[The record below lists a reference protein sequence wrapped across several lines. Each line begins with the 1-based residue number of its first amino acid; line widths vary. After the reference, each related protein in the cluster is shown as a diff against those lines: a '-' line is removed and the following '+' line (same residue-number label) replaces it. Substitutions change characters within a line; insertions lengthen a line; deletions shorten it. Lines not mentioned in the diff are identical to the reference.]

1 MKKITLGF
9 FIIFSTLLVS
19 GLKAGSQTIVDRIIA
34 QADSARLSYDFP
46 TAVSLCQ
53 KAVEIDSTSAGR
65 VEDLRIIS
73 DNGLSMMDFCSRPVV
88 VARQAFPLKDFLLYY
103 PLSNHG
109 WRKSPNQLDSLG
121 GEGLAQ
127 AVYFPE
133 GAKDLYYSA
142 TDENGIRNIYRTVL
156 EDSLWT
162 APTLINEQLTSSS
175 DEIYPMLSP
184 DGESLYFASKGLYGM
199 GGYDL
204 YVSKWNSETGDWDI
218 PVNMGFP
225 YSSPSDDFLFMNTED
240 GRYSIFASNRGCG
253 KDSVLIYVL
262 EYDSM
267 PVREAISDINALK
280 ELATLTPA
288 RDPSRMDNGAAVNDN
303 DTSGEEARRYM
314 DKMKEV
320 RSLRDSVSRFSKGI
334 ENLRAEFS
342 SASEERKAAL
352 SEEIL
357 SKELQ
362 LPVLND
368 SLQKAVKGLQT
379 LEMEF
384 LANGIVL
391 DISKLQ
397 DRADK
402 DVVGAS
408 TGYTFSRNSYGPAPL
423 LAMRKPERKFDYSFM
438 ILPEGRFAEDNT
450 LPEGIVYQI
459 QMFTQSRKATVA
471 DLKGLSPVFEKKSGS
486 RYICSAGLFRTYA
499 DALSNLNKVKRQ
511 GFRTA
516 EIRAYKDGES
526 ISVTS
531 ARKLESERLYTVVF
545 YPENGQS
552 LPDGAMDAIRETGM
566 DVAKSVENGS
576 VVFKVGP
583 FHDKTEAEGLVS
595 ALKSLGSGDCSLTLS
610 GSE

>member
-1 MKKITLGF
+1 MKKITLS
-9 FIIFSTLLVS
+9 ILILPLALALLSQAASAQVS
-19 GLKAGSQTIVDRIIA
+19 IDRLIA
-34 QADSARLSYDFP
+34 KADSARMAYDFIS
-46 TAVSLCQ
+46 AEEFCRQ
-53 KAVEIDSTSAGR
+53 AVERDSTAIPK
-65 VEDLRIIS
+65 VEDLLIMSR
-73 DNGLSMMDFCSRPVV
+73 NGQQMMEFCSRPVV
-88 VARQAFPLKDFLLYY
+88 VASKVMPLKDFLLYY
-103 PLSNHG
+103 PLPDKS
-109 WRKSPNQLDSLG
+109 WRQSPNQLDASE
-121 GEGLAQ
+121 GEGLTQ

-133 GAKDLYYSA
+133 GAGEIYYSA
-142 TDENGIRNIYRTVL
+142 PDEEGIRNIYKTTFADTV
-156 EDSLWT
+156 WT

-204 YVSKWNSETGDWDI
+204 YVSKWNPETGDWDV

-225 YSSPSDDFLFMNTED
+225 YSSPYDDFLFINTED
-240 GRYSIFASNRGCG
+240 GKYSIFASNRDCG
-253 KDSVLIYVL
+253 KDSVRVYVI
-262 EYDSM
+262 EYDGM
-267 PVREAISDINALK
+267 PVREAIKDVKELK
-280 ELATLTPA
+280 ELAALFPA
-288 RDPSRMDNGAAVNDN
+288 NDPSRMSSGQPSVADDNL
-303 DTSGEEARRYM
+303 GEEAKRYM
-314 DKMKEV
+314 MKMKEV

-334 ENLRAEFS
+334 EALRAEYP
-342 SASEERKAAL
+342 SASAGRKEELSAEIINKEQAL
-352 SEEIL
+352 
-357 SKELQ
+357 
-362 LPVLND
+362 PALNE
-368 SLQKAVKGLQT
+368 SLQKAVRELQS

-384 LANGIVL
+384 LENGIVL
-391 DISKLQ
+391 DMGKLQ
-397 DRADK
+397 EKADNEISSSVK
-402 DVVGAS
+402 
-408 TGYTFSRNSYGPAPL
+408 GYSFSRHSYGPAPVL
-423 LAMRKPERKFDYSFM
+423 KMLEPERKFDYSFM

-471 DLKGLSPVFEKKSGS
+471 DIKGLSPVFEKASGS
-486 RYICSAGLFRTYA
+486 RYICSVGLFRTYA
-499 DALSNLNKVKRQ
+499 DALSNLNKVKKL

-526 ISVTS
+526 IGVNA

-576 VVFKVGP
+576 VVFKIGP

>member
-1 MKKITLGF
+1 M
-9 FIIFSTLLVS
+9 
-19 GLKAGSQTIVDRIIA
+19 
-34 QADSARLSYDFP
+34 
-46 TAVSLCQ
+46 
-53 KAVEIDSTSAGR
+53 
-65 VEDLRIIS
+65 
-73 DNGLSMMDFCSRPVV
+73 
-88 VARQAFPLKDFLLYY
+88 
-103 PLSNHG
+103 
-109 WRKSPNQLDSLG
+109 
-121 GEGLAQ
+121 
-127 AVYFPE
+127 
-133 GAKDLYYSA
+133 
-142 TDENGIRNIYRTVL
+142 
-156 EDSLWT
+156 
-162 APTLINEQLTSSS
+162 
-175 DEIYPMLSP
+175 
-184 DGESLYFASKGLYGM
+184 
-199 GGYDL
+199 
-204 YVSKWNSETGDWDI
+204 
-218 PVNMGFP
+218 
-225 YSSPSDDFLFMNTED
+225 
-240 GRYSIFASNRGCG
+240 
-253 KDSVLIYVL
+253 
-262 EYDSM
+262 
-267 PVREAISDINALK
+267 
-280 ELATLTPA
+280 
-288 RDPSRMDNGAAVNDN
+288 
-303 DTSGEEARRYM
+303 
-314 DKMKEV
+314 
-320 RSLRDSVSRFSKGI
+320 
-334 ENLRAEFS
+334 
-342 SASEERKAAL
+342 
-352 SEEIL
+352 
-357 SKELQ
+357 
-362 LPVLND
+362 
-368 SLQKAVKGLQT
+368 KGLQA

-408 TGYTFSRNSYGPAPL
+408 TGYTFTRNSYGPAPR

-566 DVAKSVENGS
+566 DVAKSMENGS